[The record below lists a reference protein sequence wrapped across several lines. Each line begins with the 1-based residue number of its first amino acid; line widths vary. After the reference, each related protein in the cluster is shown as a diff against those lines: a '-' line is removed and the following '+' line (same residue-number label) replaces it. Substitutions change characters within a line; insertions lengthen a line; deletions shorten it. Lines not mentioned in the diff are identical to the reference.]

1 MNNSSDKKGRKIAS
15 YIIPGIITLL
25 VMVFVLIVKGI
36 WPFGSNRID
45 LFGIGC
51 MVMLHCGLIGIQDL
65 ELM

>member
-1 MNNSSDKKGRKIAS
+1 MNNSSDKKGKKIAS

-45 LFGIGC
+45 LFDN
-51 MVMLHCGLIGIQDL
+51 MQQVAPL
-65 ELM
+65 

>member
-36 WPFGSNRID
+36 HVRTAEIGYLVVLVAGTAKRIYHYGGRHGSA
-45 LFGIGC
+45 G
-51 MVMLHCGLIGIQDL
+51 
-65 ELM
+65 